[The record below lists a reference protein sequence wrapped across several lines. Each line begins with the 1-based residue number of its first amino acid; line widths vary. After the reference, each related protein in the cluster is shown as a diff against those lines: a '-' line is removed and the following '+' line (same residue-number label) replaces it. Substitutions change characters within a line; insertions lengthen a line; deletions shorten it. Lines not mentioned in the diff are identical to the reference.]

1 MLAQPKRGAYKIIQT
16 AYENLA
22 VTYECLRKMTRTGIG
37 VWSSMIELKTFMK
50 PMTISKIAAYQNSV
64 TPY

>member
-1 MLAQPKRGAYKIIQT
+1 MLAQPKRGAYETIQT

-22 VTYECLRKMTRTGIG
+22 VTYERLRKMTRTGIR

-50 PMTISKIAAYQNSV
+50 PMIISRITTYQNSV